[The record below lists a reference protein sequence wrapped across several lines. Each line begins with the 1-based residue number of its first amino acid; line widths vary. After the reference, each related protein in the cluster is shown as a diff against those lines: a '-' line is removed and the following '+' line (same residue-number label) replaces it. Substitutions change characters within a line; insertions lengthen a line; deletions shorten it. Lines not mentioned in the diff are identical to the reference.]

1 MLMLQTIPNGMWPL
15 LGK

>member
-1 MLMLQTIPNGMWPL
+1 MLMLQTIPTGMWPL